1 MARSI
6 EDPPLQPGDPELV
19 AAVDHVL
26 STTRAVRKRLD
37 LARPVEDRVLFDC
50 IDLAEQSPTGG
61 NQSTRRW
68 LVVRDPAQKKALA
81 DLYREAGGEWIIASH
96 KGVEGTGHH
105 NEKVLG
111 SAAYLA
117 ENLEH
122 VPAIVIV
129 AIWGEHDN
137 SGRPGL
143 FDSVIQGAWSFCLAL
158 RARGLGSAWTT
169 LHLARA
175 DEFGR
180 LLGIPE
186 GVTQIVLLPVAYTEG
201 TDFRAAPRISSRA
214 ITYID
219 RWGDTLAANA
229 DGPVTFASGPGVTV
243 EVEIDA
249 KPAAIWP
256 FVSDPDLLARW
267 SDEFQGATWDGEPGE
282 GTRFTGRNAIEG
294 FGEWETSSLCV
305 AYEPDRLFGWKVQRL
320 DADEPGTQ
328 WQLELVPLA
337 GGTRLRFAMRF
348 GPGSSGLTWN
358 IDRDPDN
365 ETQIIRDRQDVH
377 RANMQRCVDGIRELA
392 EASAQF
398 DG

>member
-1 MARSI
+1 MTHSP
-6 EDPPLQPGDPELV
+6 EPGDPATI

-37 LARPVEDRVLFDC
+37 LDRPVEDRVLFDC

-68 LVVRDPAQKKALA
+68 LIVRDPDQKKALA
-81 DLYREAGGEWIIASH
+81 EIYREAGGNWIIASH

-117 ENLEH
+117 ANLEH
-122 VPAIVIV
+122 VPAIVLV
-129 AIWGEHDN
+129 GIWGEHDN

-158 RARGLGSAWTT
+158 RARGLGTAWTT
-169 LHLARA
+169 LHLSKA
-175 DEFGR
+175 DEIR
-180 LLGIPE
+180 DLLGMPE

-201 TDFRAAPRISSRA
+201 TDFKPAPRISARE
-214 ITYID
+214 ITYVD
-219 RWGDTLAANA
+219 RWGDTLAADA
-229 DGPVTFASGPGVTV
+229 DGPITFAAGPGVTV

-249 KPAAIWP
+249 KPDDIWP
-256 FVSDPDLLARW
+256 FISDPDILSRW

-282 GTRFTGRNAIEG
+282 GTRFTGRNATEA
-294 FGEWETSSLCV
+294 FGEWETSSICV
-305 AYEPDRLFGWKVQRL
+305 GYRPGRLFAWNVQRP
-320 DADEPGTQ
+320 DAAEPGTQ
-328 WQLELVPLA
+328 WRLELVPLA

-348 GPGSSGLTWN
+348 GPGTSGLTWA
-358 IDRDPDN
+358 IDNDPDN
-365 ETQIIRDRQDVH
+365 ETRIIRARQDTH
-377 RANMQRCVDGIRELA
+377 RANMARCAEGIRDLA
-392 EASAQF
+392 EAAASGT
-398 DG
+398 D

>member
-1 MARSI
+1 MSTEPSI
-6 EDPPLQPGDPELV
+6 GDPALI

-26 STTRAVRKRLD
+26 STTRAVRRRLD
-37 LARPVEDRVLFDC
+37 LARPVEDQVLFDC

-68 LVVRDPAQKKALA
+68 LIVRDPAQKKALA
-81 DLYREAGGEWIIASH
+81 DLYREAGGDWIIASH
-96 KGVEGTGHH
+96 QGVEGTGHH

-122 VPAIVIV
+122 VPAIVLV
-129 AIWGEHDN
+129 SIWGEHDN

-169 LHLARA
+169 LHLSKAEDFR
-175 DEFGR
+175 R
-180 LLGIPE
+180 LLGMPE
-186 GVTQIVLLPVAYTEG
+186 GLTQIVLLPVAYTEG
-201 TDFRAAPRISSRA
+201 TDFKAAPRISART
-214 ITYID
+214 ITYVD

-229 DGPVTFASGPGVTV
+229 DGPVTFAAGPGVTV

-249 KPAAIWP
+249 TPTDIWP
-256 FVSDPDLLARW
+256 FISDPDLLSRW

-282 GTRFTGRNAIEG
+282 GTRFTGRNFAEG
-294 FGEWETSSLCV
+294 FGEWETSSICV
-305 AYEPDRLFGWKVQRL
+305 GYDPGRLFAWNVQRP
-320 DADEPGTQ
+320 DATEPGTQ
-328 WQLELVPLA
+328 WRLELVPLA

-348 GPGSSGLTWN
+348 GPGSSGLTWSIEN
-358 IDRDPDN
+358 DPDN
-365 ETQIIRDRQDVH
+365 ETQIIRDRQDTH
-377 RANMQRCVDGIRELA
+377 RANMQRCVNGIRDLA
-392 EASAQF
+392 EASV
-398 DG
+398 

>member
-1 MARSI
+1 MIRTMEITTTSI
-6 EDPPLQPGDPELV
+6 

-37 LARPVEDRVLFDC
+37 LTRAVEDQVLFDC

-68 LVVRDPAQKKALA
+68 LIVRDPDQKRALA
-81 DLYREAGGEWIIASH
+81 DLYREAGGDWIIANYQ
-96 KGVEGTGHH
+96 GVEGTGHH

-117 ENLEH
+117 ENLQD
-122 VPAIVIV
+122 VPAIVLV
-129 AIWGEHDN
+129 SIWGEHDN

-169 LHLARA
+169 LHLSKTE
-175 DEFGR
+175 EFRR

-186 GVTQIVLLPVAYTEG
+186 GVTQIVLLPVAYTIG
-201 TDFRAAPRISSRA
+201 TGFRPAPRVSART

-219 RWGDTLAANA
+219 RWGDTVADNA
-229 DGPVTFASGPGVTV
+229 DGPISFSAGPGVTV

-249 KPAAIWP
+249 KPAEIWP
-256 FVSDPDLLARW
+256 LISDPDLLARW

-282 GTRFTGRNAIEG
+282 GTRFTGRNSIDG
-294 FGEWETSSLCV
+294 FGDWETSSICV
-305 AYEPDRLFGWKVQRL
+305 AYEPGRLFGWNVQRP
-320 DADEPGTQ
+320 DADAPGTQ
-328 WQLELVPLA
+328 WRLELVPLA
-337 GGTRLRFAMRF
+337 GGTRLRFSMRF
-348 GPGSSGLTWN
+348 GPGTSGLTWA
-358 IDRDPDN
+358 IDNDSEN
-365 ETQIIRDRQDVH
+365 ETQIIRDRQDTH
-377 RANMQRCVDGIRELA
+377 RTNMQRCAEGIRELA
-392 EASAQF
+392 ETSDA
-398 DG
+398 